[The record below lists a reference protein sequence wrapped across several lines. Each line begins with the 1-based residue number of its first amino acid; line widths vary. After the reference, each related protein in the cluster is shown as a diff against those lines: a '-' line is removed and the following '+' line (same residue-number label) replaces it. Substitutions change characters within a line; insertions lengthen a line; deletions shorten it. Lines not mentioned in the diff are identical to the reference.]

1 MTEVS
6 FYHLERS
13 SLEAALPKLLEK
25 VLAAGL
31 KAVVKLGS
39 DERVAAL
46 DATLWTY
53 EQGSFLPHG
62 AAADGNGPQ
71 QPIWLTAGDD
81 NPAGATVLVL
91 ADGAQSEAMAD
102 YARCLELFD
111 GRDETALGAARAHWK
126 AYKERGFSLTY
137 LRQTPAGGWE
147 KQDL

>member
-31 KAVVKLGS
+31 RAVVKLGS
-39 DERVAAL
+39 EERVEALNAA
-46 DATLWTY
+46 LWTY

-62 AAADGNGPQ
+62 SAADGNGPE
-71 QPIWLTAGDD
+71 QPVWLTAGDD
-81 NPAGATVLVL
+81 NPGGATVLVL
-91 ADGAQSEAMAD
+91 ADGAASERMGD
-102 YARCLELFD
+102 YDRCLEMFD
-111 GRDETALGAARAHWK
+111 GRDESALAAARAHWT
-126 AYKERGFSLTY
+126 AYKERGFQLTY

>member
-39 DERVAAL
+39 GERAEAL
-46 DATLWTY
+46 NAHLWTY

-62 AAADGNGPQ
+62 AAADGSAAE

-81 NPAGATVLVL
+81 NPAGASVLVL
-91 ADGAQSEAMAD
+91 ADGAESGLMAGFD
-102 YARCLELFD
+102 RCLEMFD
-111 GRDETALGAARAHWK
+111 GRDDAALAAARAHWK
-126 AYKERGFSLTY
+126 AYKDQGFALTY
-137 LRQTPAGGWE
+137 LRQTAAGGWE
-147 KQDL
+147 KQDI